1 VRVWIQVRVLQSYRF
16 GDRSVQGELHES
28 RHVVLRRGRMHYL
41 SAGAGTPV
49 VALHGWPGYSAD
61 LASCATA
68 GVHVRAG
75 GRTGFFGFGDS
86 DRLSDPATEPGG
98 EEALAADVID
108 LLDAL
113 AMERV
118 ILAGYDVG
126 SAVAPAVARLAPGR
140 VTGLLLL
147 NATHPL
153 IGDKQRSPHMIA
165 ESWYQH
171 FHLLRLAPRLLDGNA
186 DALRLYL
193 GHFYNHWGGERKL
206 TASQLEKVVEV
217 YARPGAFTASLRWY
231 QARAARRLLAAPASP
246 PLETATIALWGDRDP
261 MRPLDHREG
270 FEESFPNSESRV
282 LEGVG
287 HFVPHEAPGQV
298 ADALRELATA
308 QK

>member
-1 VRVWIQVRVLQSYRF
+1 M
-16 GDRSVQGELHES
+16 QGEVLES

-61 LASCATA
+61 WRAVLLLASTFARVVA
-68 GVHVRAG
+68 PD
-75 GRTGFFGFGDS
+75 FFGFGDS
-86 DRLSDPATEPGG
+86 DRLSDPATEAGG
-98 EEALAADVID
+98 EESLAADVID

-171 FHLLRLAPRLLDGNA
+171 FHLLRLAPRLLDGNV

-231 QARAARRLLAAPASP
+231 QARVARRLLAAPAPP

-270 FEESFPNSESRV
+270 FEESFPNSKSRV

-308 QK
+308 QKRSDGMFS